1 MKIGGS
7 LEEQMVSSFKRLC
20 IKNYHEDKSE
30 LSSTTAKP
38 IMFQSCAAMVCKPT
52 VVKPCAAML
61 ASLPTVGGCS
71 SSQISSNI
79 NDVDREI
86 DANAKLSCDTDA
98 AASNVSCV
106 ESDDTEQIDASPQA
120 SVLGQNGNG
129 EAVSSVQSE
138 LSPACQA

>member
-7 LEEQMVSSFKRLC
+7 LEEQMVSTFKRLC
-20 IKNYHEDKSE
+20 IKSYHEDVSE
-30 LSSTTAKP
+30 MSSTNA
-38 IMFQSCAAMVCKPT
+38 KPT
-52 VVKPCAAML
+52 VVKPCAAMVCKPPVVKPC
-61 ASLPTVGGCS
+61 AAMVVSLPAVGGRS
-71 SSQISSNI
+71 TAQISSNDNVI
-79 NDVDREI
+79 DKEI

-98 AASNVSCV
+98 VASNVSCFD
-106 ESDDTEQIDASPQA
+106 SDDTEQVDASLQV